1 MVAKEVGLQ
10 VAPMVARVVTM
21 VARVVTMVALAQVV
35 TMDGKEVSDMVA
47 EEMALMMYPAYS
59 TTPTSM
65 LLARNIS
72 KLHHVVSSIW
82 VRFLFV
88 YTLLKITT
96 QINI

>member
-10 VAPMVARVVTM
+10 VATMVARVVTM
-21 VARVVTMVALAQVV
+21 VALAQVVTMDRKEVADMVAKEVGLQVAAMVALAQVV

-72 KLHHVVSSIW
+72 DRKSVV
-82 VRFLFV
+82 
-88 YTLLKITT
+88 
-96 QINI
+96 